1 MLIRVS
7 GGSAGVSNYLTFG
20 QKSGRTQSRE
30 ELDQRI
36 LLQGSLQ
43 TVDAILA
50 SFDPKE
56 ETQKYFH
63 ITLSFK
69 ESVMDE
75 SILQQIDEE
84 FRRYILAACRDDEF
98 HYYSEAHLPKIKSLR
113 DVNGSEYE
121 RYPHIH
127 VVIPEYNLYTGKR
140 DEPVGRINNITHY
153 INAFQEMINEKYQL
167 ESPKDNVREI
177 SSGREGILNRHKVD
191 ASMTVREIKEKIFHI
206 VRENPAIDSVEMLA
220 KVIEPL
226 GRVRVR
232 DSQHFGGKYINF
244 ALEGKAKAI
253 NLKDPVFLDTYL
265 ATRDI
270 EMTRKFA
277 SSEHEDLVSRWL
289 DYAALESRFVRNSSK
304 KERETYA
311 EMSLEEKKNWLGKI
325 RAKHEA
331 MLDALDPHKVSEE
344 PKLQLEPQQ
353 YVPMQ
358 SGRNLDEIP
367 DMDAL
372 PHFDDF
378 RHLDDIPHFED
389 LTDSIELPFIYVDAN
404 KEVINGRQSGA
415 TRRGD
420 GENPPSSREL
430 DLQGMRV
437 RRNDGSGWRGG
448 VAFAPDLLPS
458 DQRIHVVGNQ
468 TLGDTDLYTLSDPY
482 RISPAFRYRR
492 ELKGIQEAPAWSEI
506 IAAIDTRGLLDYLQY
521 HYGLDGDALQIEFNK
536 HGQERIAAKGRR
548 YSASDFLTR
557 YMNLTWPEA
566 REVLRTVHEQQQR
579 GEQRRDAVTSKML
592 WARFVRHEARL
603 PGLAGLKTVRRR
615 KRHEIMSRFVF
626 HASPDETKA
635 QAVVRRRLL
644 REQRNAELVQMQADY
659 EAEANY
665 YRQRQHERYLQY
677 LHEEAEKGD
686 RAALGELNR
695 IYPLREAEAGVFEI
709 HIRERSQPQRP
720 FSPVEMGYNVAIRKN
735 GTVEYR
741 DERQQVVI
749 VDTYSGIKVQERTAD
764 VITNALKLAR
774 LRYGVNGFEIR
785 NARQEDIDA
794 IQSAVDRTGIEVSI
808 LPSGGDKEGS
818 TVRRSA
824 PATTVRRNVT
834 DRAVRE
840 PRTDSKERE

>member
-1 MLIRVS
+1 MLIRIS
-7 GGSAGVSNYLTFG
+7 GGSAGISNYLTFG

-50 SFDPKE
+50 SFDPRQE
-56 ETQKYFH
+56 HEKYMH

-69 ESVMDE
+69 ERVLEESV
-75 SILQQIDEE
+75 LQQIDEE
-84 FRRYILAACRDDEF
+84 FRRYIFAACRDDEF

-191 ASMTVREIKEKIFHI
+191 ASMTVQEIKEKIFHI

-220 KVIEPL
+220 KAIEPL
-226 GRVRVR
+226 GRVRVLN
-232 DSQHFGGKYINF
+232 SQRFGGKYINF

-253 NLKDPVFLDTYL
+253 NLKDPVFLDAYL

-270 EMTRKFA
+270 EVTRKFA
-277 SSEHEDLVSRWL
+277 SSEHEALVARWL

-304 KERETYA
+304 KEREAYA

-331 MLDALDPHKVSEE
+331 MLDALDPHKSSDAPELKIE
-344 PKLQLEPQQ
+344 LEP

-358 SGRNLDEIP
+358 PERDMDEIP
-367 DMDAL
+367 DMDDL
-372 PHFDDF
+372 PHFNDI
-378 RHLDDIPHFED
+378 RHMDDIPHFED
-389 LTDSIELPFIYVDAN
+389 LVHVTDLPFVYV
-404 KEVINGRQSGA
+404 KEEELINGRQSGLSA
-415 TRRGD
+415 RRGR
-420 GENPPSSREL
+420 ENPPPAGEFAVHEL
-430 DLQGMRV
+430 RI
-437 RRNDGSGWRGG
+437 RGG
-448 VAFAPDLLPS
+448 DGNRREGGDASAPDLLPPAQQHDLVGDEARG
-458 DQRIHVVGNQ
+458 DQGLHALQ
-468 TLGDTDLYTLSDPY
+468 DPY
-482 RISPAFRYRR
+482 RISLAARYRV
-492 ELKGIQEAPAWSEI
+492 ELKGQQEAPAWSAI
-506 IAAIDTRGLLDYLQY
+506 IASMDTRGLLDYLQY

-536 HGQERIAAKGRR
+536 NGQERIAAEGRR

-566 REVLRTVHEQQQR
+566 REVLRCVHEAQER

-603 PGLAGLKTVRRR
+603 PGLSGIKGERRR
-615 KRHEIMSRFVF
+615 KRHEIMSRLAFR
-626 HASPDETKA
+626 AAKNETKA
-635 QAVVRRRLL
+635 QGTVRRRLL
-644 REQRNAELVQMQADY
+644 REQRNAELARIQVEY
-659 EAEANY
+659 EDAARY

-677 LHEEAEKGD
+677 LHEAAEQGD

-695 IYPLREAEAGVFEI
+695 IYPLHQSEPEAFEI
-709 HIRERSQPQRP
+709 HIRERTHPQRP
-720 FSPVEMGYNVAIRKN
+720 FSPVEMGYSISIQKN

-741 DERQQVVI
+741 DEQQQVVI
-749 VDTYSGIKVQERTAD
+749 VDTYSSIKVRERTAD
-764 VITNALKLAR
+764 VIANALELAR

-785 NARQEDIDA
+785 NARQQDIEA
-794 IQSAVDRTGIEVSI
+794 IQAAADRTGIEVSVLSPGGTKE
-808 LPSGGDKEGS
+808 LPLRRDNLQGRRVHTPERES
-818 TVRRSA
+818 T
-824 PATTVRRNVT
+824 PNG
-834 DRAVRE
+834 
-840 PRTDSKERE
+840 KERE